1 MDEDPDDKDD
11 TKRKS
16 RNLSEKKRRD
26 QFNLLV
32 NELSSMVSS
41 NSRKMDKSTV
51 LKSTIAFL
59 KSHNEIA
66 VRSRVHEIQTDWKPS
81 FLSNEEFTHLIL
93 EALDG
98 FIIVFSSTGRV
109 FYASESITSLL
120 GHLPSDLLN
129 MTVYDMVYEDDQNDL
144 YNILLNP
151 TTVVDPLQTGI
162 SRENQVTFSCY
173 IKRGTVD
180 YRADVSYE
188 HVQFTGYFRSDVDTE
203 SLMTTS
209 RFSGYTSDADSRLV
223 FVGTGRLQTPQL
235 IREMSIVDN
244 TKSEF
249 TSRHSL
255 EWKFLFLDH
264 RAPPIIGYLPFEVL
278 GTSGYDYYHFDDLE
292 KVVAC
297 HEALMQKGEGTS
309 CYYRFLT
316 KGQQWIWLQT
326 RFYITYHQ
334 WNSKP
339 EFVVCTHRVV
349 SYADVMKQMRN
360 QTAGD
365 SKFSEDADS
374 ISVHGVERKFQ
385 QSSSQSLLATS
396 PWSSKSSRTSRIA
409 PTPGVSPTGL
419 SNRGRHRY
427 NTYHGPGSDSATSIS
442 TESHTSRQSLVTQH
456 SRSRMRTSTFP
467 SKVSSHGSQS
477 DRNSMSHFLLQ
488 QPQQSHGGHQL
499 PSGQLQHQQQHLPQQ
514 QQHQQQQQ
522 QQPQHPLQHQQPHP
536 LLQPHQQLQG
546 HQAQQPHQQL
556 PPQQQP
562 HPAMIQN
569 PPDVYPHQLQTQ
581 HPLQQQQQQQ
591 QQSQQPSQQQQ
602 SHQQLAGLQQ
612 PGTVQQQQSHQQPQ
626 HQQPQQQ
633 QPPLPQP
640 STTAALRP
648 PPATII
654 TPPVTQILTA
664 TGFIEPQQYLTAI
677 PVQSVAGFT
686 ETAPGVLSPIQS
698 TSPHG
703 AYAVAH
709 HPAVTGTGG
718 VVLTPSQNQV
728 QDQLQRKHEELQHL
742 ILQQQE
748 ELRRVQEQLLMA
760 RYGLLPSIVSLP
772 FPPGTGNGPGPG
784 PSVGPPGERCAS
796 GGSFLQAHHQGNS
809 YHHHHYHPSAA
820 QAQQQQQQQ
829 QQQHPP
835 SHGGVHHAQQPQHP
849 LQDQQQLC
857 IGPPDQKPILHP
869 DPEQLNFTD
878 TGQGKLGEP
887 NEMISYMQLTPV
899 PLHHLQHQSS
909 QSSTSSTPA
918 TSMMSQQQK
927 QHQQQ
932 QHQQQQQHMQ
942 MGAPP
947 DGGTGAGGNSNNNS
961 NGNTIGLL
969 QYQMA
974 AEQAQILFTS
984 GMEQQQGQ
992 QQQQPAVQQQ
1002 QQQQQQQQHQG
1013 AGSSDAGSRTCP
1025 SQTSEM

>member
-360 QTAGD
+360 QTGGD

-396 PWSSKSSRTSRIA
+396 PWSSKSSRTSRVA

-467 SKVSSHGSQS
+467 SKVSSHGSQQ
-477 DRNSMSHFLLQ
+477 DRNSVSHFLLQ
-488 QPQQSHGGHQL
+488 QPQQSQPNVGHHLQPAQLQQQQHQL
-499 PSGQLQHQQQHLPQQ
+499 QQQQHQLQHQQQLHQQSHPLMQQHQQMQGHQAQQQQQHQPLQQQQTQHPTMIQNPPVVDVYPHQLQAQHHPHQQPSQQQVHQQQQQVASLQQQQSAVQQ

-522 QQPQHPLQHQQPHP
+522 QQ
-536 LLQPHQQLQG
+536 
-546 HQAQQPHQQL
+546 
-556 PPQQQP
+556 
-562 HPAMIQN
+562 
-569 PPDVYPHQLQTQ
+569 
-581 HPLQQQQQQQ
+581 
-591 QQSQQPSQQQQ
+591 QQSIPQ
-602 SHQQLAGLQQ
+602 S
-612 PGTVQQQQSHQQPQ
+612 S
-626 HQQPQQQ
+626 
-633 QPPLPQP
+633 
-640 STTAALRP
+640 STAAIR

-654 TPPVTQILTA
+654 TPPVTQIITA

-772 FPPGTGNGPGPG
+772 FPPGTGSAPGPG
-784 PSVGPPGERCAS
+784 PSVGPGDRCNS
-796 GGSFLQAHHQGNS
+796 GGSFLQAHHQAAHGNS
-809 YHHHHYHPSAA
+809 FHHHHYHPASSQA
-820 QAQQQQQQQ
+820 QHPPSHSGVLHAQQSQHQQQLVQEQQQQQQ
-829 QQQHPP
+829 
-835 SHGGVHHAQQPQHP
+835 
-849 LQDQQQLC
+849 LC
-857 IGPPDQKPILHP
+857 VVPPDQKPILHP

-878 TGQGKLGEP
+878 TGQGKLAES

-899 PLHHLQHQSS
+899 PLHHLQQHQSN
-909 QSSTSSTPA
+909 QSSTSTPA
-918 TSMMSQQQK
+918 SSVLNQQQK
-927 QHQQQ
+927 HQQ
-932 QHQQQQQHMQ
+932 QHQQQQQQLMQ
-942 MGAPP
+942 MGAQP
-947 DGGTGAGGNSNNNS
+947 DGATGTSGNGSNPNNM
-961 NGNTIGLL
+961 GLL

-974 AEQAQILFTS
+974 QEQAQILFTS

-992 QQQQPAVQQQ
+992 QQQQPSA
-1002 QQQQQQQQHQG
+1002 QQQQHQG
-1013 AGSSDAGSRTCP
+1013 ASSSDAGSRTCP

>member
-1 MDEDPDDKDD
+1 MEELKHNPSRGNIFDEVDSYGGSIDIDHHHHNADSYSVMDEDGDDKDD

-144 YNILLNP
+144 YHILLNP
-151 TTVVDPLQTGI
+151 TTIVDPLQTGI

-349 SYADVMKQMRN
+349 SYADVMKQMRT

-365 SKFSEDADS
+365 GKFSEDADS
-374 ISVHGVERKFQ
+374 VSVHGVERKFQ

-396 PWSSKSSRTSRIA
+396 PWSSKSSRTSRVA

-419 SNRGRHRY
+419 SSRSRHRY

-456 SRSRMRTSTFP
+456 SRSRMRTSTC
-467 SKVSSHGSQS
+467 STKVSSQSSQQ
-477 DRNSMSHFLLQ
+477 DRQTASHFL
-488 QPQQSHGGHQL
+488 
-499 PSGQLQHQQQHLPQQ
+499 
-514 QQHQQQQQ
+514 
-522 QQPQHPLQHQQPHP
+522 
-536 LLQPHQQLQG
+536 
-546 HQAQQPHQQL
+546 
-556 PPQQQP
+556 
-562 HPAMIQN
+562 
-569 PPDVYPHQLQTQ
+569 
-581 HPLQQQQQQQ
+581 LQQQQQQQ
-591 QQSQQPSQQQQ
+591 QQQSLQQQQMQLDQQHFQTSQQHHQLHLQQNQLQQQLQQQQQQHRSMHQQLQTHQQQQLHPHHASQSQPTLMVQSIPPEPDMYGQKLTVSQQQPHQ
-602 SHQQLAGLQQ
+602 SHGHGQQQTHPPPTSQAQPSTPQQ
-612 PGTVQQQQSHQQPQ
+612 QQQHTVQQQLHQV
-626 HQQPQQQ
+626 
-633 QPPLPQP
+633 
-640 STTAALRP
+640 TAA
-648 PPATII
+648 ATIL
-654 TPPVTQILTA
+654 TPPVTQIIGA

-677 PVQSVAGFT
+677 PVQPVPTFT
-686 ETAPGVLSPIQS
+686 DTAPGVLSPNSSI
-698 TSPHG
+698 SPHG
-703 AYAVAH
+703 GYPVVH
-709 HPAVTGTGG
+709 HPAVSGAGG
-718 VVLTPSQNQV
+718 VVLTPNQNQV

-772 FPPGTGNGPGPG
+772 FPATGGNGGPGVIPPERCPTTGAPFLQHHQPGHGTG
-784 PSVGPPGERCAS
+784 A
-796 GGSFLQAHHQGNS
+796 FHH
-809 YHHHHYHPSAA
+809 HHHHYHPSSSGSSSVQS
-820 QAQQQQQQQ
+820 QAHHSQQDQQQQQQM
-829 QQQHPP
+829 
-835 SHGGVHHAQQPQHP
+835 
-849 LQDQQQLC
+849 C
-857 IGPPDQKPILHP
+857 IPDQKPILHP

-878 TGQGKLGEP
+878 TGQGKLSETS
-887 NEMISYMQLTPV
+887 EMVSYMQLTPV
-899 PLHHLQHQSS
+899 PLHHLQ
-909 QSSTSSTPA
+909 
-918 TSMMSQQQK
+918 QQQ
-927 QHQQQ
+927 
-932 QHQQQQQHMQ
+932 QQQQQHHHHGSSASSTSTTPASSVHNQRQQQLMQ
-942 MGAPP
+942 IGAPEGSGAP
-947 DGGTGAGGNSNNNS
+947 GGSS
-961 NGNTIGLL
+961 MGLL

-974 AEQAQILFTS
+974 PEQAQNLFAS
-984 GMEQQQGQ
+984 GMEQQQNQ
-992 QQQQPAVQQQ
+992 QQAHPPSQQSHHPQQQ
-1002 QQQQQQQQHQG
+1002 QQQQQQG
-1013 AGSSDAGSRTCP
+1013 ATGSSDAGSHTCP
-1025 SQTSEM
+1025 SQTSEL